1 MAAVIAEPVPVH
13 PIAADPGPADPARH
27 ELRHRI
33 VDAAEALLASAG
45 RDAVTTR
52 AVAAAAGVQAPT
64 LYRIFGDK
72 EGLLDA
78 VAEHG
83 FRTYLSRKALT
94 PSGDPVEALRAGWD
108 LHVEFGLA
116 HPALYA
122 LMYGD
127 PRPGRT
133 STAADRAARA
143 LRAHVHRVAEVGRL
157 RVGEERAAAV
167 IHAAACGTVLTL
179 LALPED
185 RRDPAVSALTRD
197 AVLAAVTTDPV
208 TPAPSGPATSAV
220 ALHAA
225 LPAVAALSAGE
236 RALLSEWLDR
246 IAEG

>member
-1 MAAVIAEPVPVH
+1 MTAEPVPV
-13 PIAADPGPADPARH
+13 DPGRQ
-27 ELRHRI
+27 ELRRRI
-33 VDAAEALLASAG
+33 VDAAAALLASAG

-94 PSGDPVEALRAGWD
+94 PSGDPVDDLRAGWD
-108 LHVEFGLA
+108 LHVAFGLA

-133 STAADRAARA
+133 SAAADRAARA
-143 LRAHVHRVAEVGRL
+143 LHSHVHRVAEAGRL
-157 RVGEERAAAV
+157 RIGEDRAAAV
-167 IHAAACGTVLTL
+167 FHAAGCGTVLTL

-185 RRDPAVSALTRD
+185 RRDPALSTVTRE

-208 TPAPSGPATSAV
+208 TPAPTGPAASAV
-220 ALHAA
+220 TLRAA
-225 LPAVAALSAGE
+225 LPTVAALSAGE
-236 RALLSEWLDR
+236 RVLLGEWLDR